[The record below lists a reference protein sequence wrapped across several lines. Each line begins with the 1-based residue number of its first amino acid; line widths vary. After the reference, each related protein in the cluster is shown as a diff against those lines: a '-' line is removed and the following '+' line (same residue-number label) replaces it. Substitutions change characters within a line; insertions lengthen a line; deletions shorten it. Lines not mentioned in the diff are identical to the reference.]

1 MNGLLRTTRLEN
13 GLRVVT
19 ESVRD
24 VPSVSIGIWADT
36 SSSYEDERIVGVA
49 HFVEHLLFKGT
60 PRRSA
65 RQIAEEIERRGGSI
79 DAFTDK
85 EYTCYHARVLAGEAV
100 TALDVLSDLVL
111 HAEARPEDIELEREV
126 IVQEILDVEDDPEE
140 YSLDHLLECY
150 WPGHRLG
157 WPVAGSVASVERI
170 QRDDILRFLRD
181 FRRPNRLVVSAA
193 GPVDHDD
200 LVARCRD
207 IFGAL
212 EPIDEVERS
221 QDRPDFRPG
230 LYLVKREIEQ
240 AHLTIGMPGLSVLDP
255 RREAGE
261 VLIAALGGGM
271 SSRLFQRVREERG
284 KAYTVYAFQAPYR
297 DIGYTGVY
305 AACGRDSVAEVN
317 ELIFEEMRSIVREGL
332 GAGEL
337 ERVKTQLIGSIPLSL
352 ETTDS
357 RMSRIGR
364 NLIFYDRPIDLEEI
378 TRAIEAVTNDD
389 MVALAGE
396 LFSFERAAAVLLG
409 DLEADA
415 MALPAS

>member
-1 MNGLLRTTRLEN
+1 MSDLLRATRLEN

-19 ESVRD
+19 ETVRD

-36 SSSYEDERIVGVA
+36 SASFEDERIVGVA

-65 RQIAEEIERRGGSI
+65 RQIAEEVERRGGSI

-85 EYTCYHARVLAGEAV
+85 EYTCYHARVVAEEAW

-111 HAEARPEDIELEREV
+111 HAEPRVEDVDLEREV
-126 IVQEILDVEDDPEE
+126 IIQEILDVEDDPEE
-140 YSLDHLLECY
+140 YSLDHLLESY

-170 QRDDILRFLRD
+170 NRDDILGFLRD
-181 FRRPNRLVVSAA
+181 FRRPNRLVVAAA
-193 GPVDHDD
+193 GPIDHEE

-207 IFGAL
+207 IFGTL
-212 EPIDEVERS
+212 EPVEETERVR
-221 QDRPDFRPG
+221 DRPDFRPG
-230 LYLVKREIEQ
+230 LYLVRREIEQ
-240 AHLTIGMPGLSVLDP
+240 AHLTIGMPGLSIMDP

-284 KAYTVYAFQAPYR
+284 KAYTVYAFQSPYR

-305 AACGRDSVAEVN
+305 AACGRDAVAEVN
-317 ELIFEEMRSIVREGL
+317 ELIFEEMRQIVREGL
-332 GAGEL
+332 GPGEL
-337 ERVKTQLIGSIPLSL
+337 ERVKAQLIGSIPLSL

-364 NLIFYDRPIDLEEI
+364 NLLYFDRIIELDEVI
-378 TRAIEAVTNDD
+378 QTIEAVTNED
-389 MVALAGE
+389 MVALASE
-396 LFSFERAAAVLLG
+396 MFSFERAAAVLLG

-415 MALPAS
+415 MALPAV

>member
-1 MNGLLRTTRLEN
+1 LSELLRATRLEN
-13 GLRVVT
+13 GVRVVSET
-19 ESVRD
+19 VRD
-24 VPSVSIGIWADT
+24 APSVSIGIWADT
-36 SSSYEDERIVGVA
+36 GLSCEDERTAGVA

-65 RQIAEEIERRGGSI
+65 RQIAEEIERRGGTI

-100 TALDVLSDLVL
+100 GALDVLSDLVL
-111 HAEARPEDIELEREV
+111 HADPRPEDVELEREV
-126 IVQEILDVEDDPEE
+126 IIQEILDVEDDPEE
-140 YSLDHLLECY
+140 YSHDYLLECY

-157 WPVAGSVASVERI
+157 WPVAGWVSSVERI
-170 QRDDILRFLRD
+170 NRDDILEFLRD

-193 GPVDHDD
+193 GPIDHDD
-200 LVARCRD
+200 LVMRCRQT
-207 IFGAL
+207 FGSL
-212 EPIDEVERS
+212 EPGTEVERRA
-221 QDRPDFRPG
+221 DRPDFRPG
-230 LYLVKREIEQ
+230 IYHVRREIEQ
-240 AHLTIGMPGLSVLDP
+240 AHLTIGMPGLSLMDP
-255 RREAGE
+255 RREAAE

-305 AACGRDSVAEVN
+305 AACGRDSVAEVGS
-317 ELIFEEMRSIVREGL
+317 LVFEEMRSIVREGL

-364 NLIFYDRPIDLEEI
+364 NVLHYDRPIQIEEI
-378 TRAIEAVTNDD
+378 TKAIEAVTNDD

-396 LFSFERAAAVLLG
+396 IFSFERAAAVLLG

>member
-1 MNGLLRTTRLEN
+1 LSELLRATRLEN
-13 GLRVVT
+13 GVRVVSET
-19 ESVRD
+19 VRD
-24 VPSVSIGIWADT
+24 APSVSIGIWADT
-36 SSSYEDERIVGVA
+36 GLSCEDERTAGVA

-65 RQIAEEIERRGGSI
+65 RQIAEEIERRGGTI

-100 TALDVLSDLVL
+100 GALDVLSDLVL
-111 HAEARPEDIELEREV
+111 HAEPRPEDVELEREV
-126 IVQEILDVEDDPEE
+126 IIQEILDVEDDPEE
-140 YSLDHLLECY
+140 YSHDYLLECY

-157 WPVAGSVASVERI
+157 WPVAGWVSSVERI
-170 QRDDILRFLRD
+170 NRDDILEFLRD

-193 GPVDHDD
+193 GPIDHDD
-200 LVARCRD
+200 LVMRCRQ
-207 IFGAL
+207 IFGSL
-212 EPIDEVERS
+212 EPGTEVERRA
-221 QDRPDFRPG
+221 DRPDFRPG
-230 LYLVKREIEQ
+230 IYHVRREIEQ
-240 AHLTIGMPGLSVLDP
+240 AHLTIGMPGISLMDP
-255 RREAGE
+255 RREAAE

-305 AACGRDSVAEVN
+305 AACGRDSVAEVGS
-317 ELIFEEMRSIVREGL
+317 LVFEEMRSIVREGL

-364 NLIFYDRPIDLEEI
+364 NVLHYDRPIQIEEI
-378 TRAIEAVTNDD
+378 TKAIEAVTNDD

-396 LFSFERAAAVLLG
+396 IFSFERAAAVLLG

>member
-1 MNGLLRTTRLEN
+1 LNDLLRATRLEN
-13 GLRVVT
+13 GVRVVT
-19 ESVRD
+19 ETVRD

-36 SSSYEDERIVGVA
+36 ASSFEDERIVGVA

-60 PRRSA
+60 PRRS
-65 RQIAEEIERRGGSI
+65 I

-85 EYTCYHARVLAGEAV
+85 EYTCYHARVLAGEAA

-111 HAEARPEDIELEREV
+111 HAEPRPEDIELEREV
-126 IVQEILDVEDDPEE
+126 IIQEILDVEDDPEE
-140 YSLDHLLECY
+140 YSLDFLLESY

-170 QRDDILRFLRD
+170 NREDILGFLRD

-193 GPVDHDD
+193 GPVDHDE
-200 LVARCRD
+200 LVASCRQ

-212 EPIDEVERS
+212 EPSAEAERS
-221 QDRPDFRPG
+221 LDRPDFRPG
-230 LYLVKREIEQ
+230 LFHVRREIEQ
-240 AHLTIGMPGLSVLDP
+240 AHLTIGMPGLSILDP

-271 SSRLFQRVREERG
+271 SSRLFQRIREERG
-284 KAYTVYAFQAPYR
+284 KAYTVYAFQGPYR

-305 AACGRDSVAEVN
+305 AACGRDSVAEVSG
-317 ELIFEEMRSIVREGL
+317 LIFEEMRAIMREGL

-337 ERVKTQLIGSIPLSL
+337 ERVKTQLIGAIPLSL

-364 NLIFYDRPIDLEEI
+364 NVLYFDRPIELDEI
-378 TRAIEAVTNDD
+378 TKSIEAVTNED
-389 MVALAGE
+389 MLSLAAE
-396 LFSFERAAAVLLG
+396 MFSFDRAAAVLLG

-415 MALPAS
+415 MQLPAA

>member
-1 MNGLLRTTRLEN
+1 MSDLLRATRLEN
-13 GLRVVT
+13 GVRVVT
-19 ESVRD
+19 DTVRD

-36 SSSYEDERIVGVA
+36 SSAFEDERIVGVA

-85 EYTCYHARVLAGEAV
+85 EYTCYHARVLAGEAA

-111 HAEARPEDIELEREV
+111 HAEPRAEDIELEREV
-126 IVQEILDVEDDPEE
+126 IIQEILDVEDDPEE
-140 YSLDHLLECY
+140 YSLDFLLESY

-170 QRDDILRFLRD
+170 NRDDILGFLRD
-181 FRRPNRLVVSAA
+181 FRKPNHLVVSAA
-193 GPVDHDD
+193 GPVDHDE
-200 LVARCRD
+200 LVASCRK
-207 IFGAL
+207 IFGSL
-212 EPIDEVERS
+212 EPAAETERS
-221 QDRPDFRPG
+221 LDRPDFRPG
-230 LYLVKREIEQ
+230 LYHVRREIEQ
-240 AHLTIGMPGLSVLDP
+240 AHLTIGMPGLSILDP

-284 KAYTVYAFQAPYR
+284 KAYTVYAFQGPYR

-305 AACGRDSVAEVN
+305 AACGRDSVAEVSG
-317 ELIFEEMRSIVREGL
+317 LIFEEMRSIVREGL

-364 NLIFYDRPIDLEEI
+364 NVLYFDRPIELEEI
-378 TRAIEAVTNDD
+378 TTAIEAVTNED
-389 MVALAGE
+389 MLSLASE
-396 LFSFERAAAVLLG
+396 MFSFDRAAAVLLG

-415 MALPAS
+415 MQLPAA

>member
-1 MNGLLRTTRLEN
+1 LSDLLRATRLEN
-13 GLRVVT
+13 GVRVVT
-19 ESVRD
+19 ETVRD

-36 SSSYEDERIVGVA
+36 ASSFEDERIVGVA

-85 EYTCYHARVLAGEAV
+85 EYTCYHARVLAGEAA

-111 HAEARPEDIELEREV
+111 HAEPRPEDIELEREV
-126 IVQEILDVEDDPEE
+126 IIQEILDVEDDPEE
-140 YSLDHLLECY
+140 YSLDFLLESY

-170 QRDDILRFLRD
+170 NRDDILAFLRD

-193 GPVDHDD
+193 GPVDHDE
-200 LVARCRD
+200 LVASCRQ
-207 IFGAL
+207 IFGSL
-212 EPIDEVERS
+212 EPSAEAERS
-221 QDRPDFRPG
+221 ADRPDFRPG
-230 LYLVKREIEQ
+230 LFHVRREIEQ
-240 AHLTIGMPGLSVLDP
+240 AHLTIGMPGLSILDP

-284 KAYTVYAFQAPYR
+284 KAYTVYAFQGPYR

-305 AACGRDSVAEVN
+305 AACGRDSVAEVSG
-317 ELIFEEMRSIVREGL
+317 LIFEEMRSIVKEGL

-364 NLIFYDRPIDLEEI
+364 NVLYFDRPIELEEI
-378 TRAIEAVTNDD
+378 TRAIEAVTNED
-389 MVALAGE
+389 MLSLASE
-396 LFSFERAAAVLLG
+396 MFSFDRAAAVLLG

-415 MALPAS
+415 MQLPAA

>member
-1 MNGLLRTTRLEN
+1 MSDLLRATRLEN

-19 ESVRD
+19 ETVRD

-36 SSSYEDERIVGVA
+36 SASFEDERIVGVA

-85 EYTCYHARVLAGEAV
+85 EYTCYHARVLAGEAD

-111 HAEARPEDIELEREV
+111 HAEPRPEDLELEREV
-126 IVQEILDVEDDPEE
+126 IIQEILDVEDDPEE

-170 QRDDILRFLRD
+170 NRDDILGFLRD

-193 GPVDHDD
+193 GPVDHDE
-200 LVARCRD
+200 LVTRCRA

-212 EPIDEVERS
+212 EPIDELERTP
-221 QDRPDFRPG
+221 DRPDFRPG
-230 LYLVKREIEQ
+230 LYLVRREIEQ

-317 ELIFEEMRSIVREGL
+317 ELIFEEMRQIVREGL

-364 NLIFYDRPIDLEEI
+364 NVLYFDRPIELDEI

-389 MVALAGE
+389 MVALAAE
-396 LFSFERAAAVLLG
+396 MFSFERAAAVLLG

>member
-1 MNGLLRTTRLEN
+1 MNNLLRATRLEN

-19 ESVRD
+19 ETVRD

-36 SSSYEDERIVGVA
+36 SLVHEDERICGVA

-85 EYTCYHARVLAGEAV
+85 ECTCYHARVLAAEAN

-111 HAEARPEDIELEREV
+111 HAEPRIEDMDLEREV

-140 YSLDHLLECY
+140 YSHDHLLECY

-170 QRDDILRFLRD
+170 NRDDILSFLRD
-181 FRRPNRLVVSAA
+181 FRRPNRLIVSAA
-193 GPVDHDD
+193 GRIDHDD
-200 LVARCRD
+200 LVARCRQ

-212 EPIDEVERS
+212 EPTKEVDRR

-230 LYLVKREIEQ
+230 LYLVRREIEQ

-261 VLIAALGGGM
+261 VLVAALGGGM

-284 KAYTVYAFQAPYR
+284 KAYTIYAFQGPYR

-305 AACGRDSVAEVN
+305 AACGRDSIAEVN
-317 ELIFEEMRSIVREGL
+317 ELIFGEMRSIVREGL

-364 NLIFYDRPIDLEEI
+364 NVLYYDRPIPLDEI
-378 TRAIEAVTNDD
+378 TNAIEAVTNDD
-389 MVALAGE
+389 MVALARE
-396 LFSFERAAAVLLG
+396 MFDFERAAAVLLG

>member
-36 SSSYEDERIVGVA
+36 SSSFEDERIVGVA

-100 TALDVLSDLVL
+100 TALDVLSDIVL

-212 EPIDEVERS
+212 EPIAEVERS

-230 LYLVKREIEQ
+230 LYLVRREIEQ

-364 NLIFYDRPIDLEEI
+364 NLIFYDRPIDLDEI
-378 TRAIEAVTNDD
+378 TLAIEAVTNDD

-396 LFSFERAAAVLLG
+396 MFSFERAAAVLLG

>member
-1 MNGLLRTTRLEN
+1 LSDLLRSTRLEN
-13 GLRVVT
+13 GVRVVT
-19 ESVRD
+19 ETVRD

-36 SSSYEDERIVGVA
+36 SSSFEDERIVGVA

-85 EYTCYHARVLAGEAV
+85 EYTCYHARVLSGEAA

-111 HAEARPEDIELEREV
+111 HAEARAEDIELEREV
-126 IVQEILDVEDDPEE
+126 IIQEILDVEDDPEE
-140 YSLDHLLECY
+140 YSLDFLLESY

-170 QRDDILRFLRD
+170 NRDDILGFLRD
-181 FRRPNRLVVSAA
+181 FRKPNRLVVSAA
-193 GPVDHDD
+193 GPVDHDE
-200 LVARCRD
+200 LVASCRR
-207 IFGAL
+207 IFGSL
-212 EPIDEVERS
+212 EPAAETERS
-221 QDRPDFRPG
+221 LDRPDFRPG
-230 LYLVKREIEQ
+230 LYHVRREIEQ
-240 AHLTIGMPGLSVLDP
+240 AHLTIGMPGLSILDP

-284 KAYTVYAFQAPYR
+284 KAYTVYAFQGPYR

-305 AACGRDSVAEVN
+305 AACGRDSVAEVSG
-317 ELIFEEMRSIVREGL
+317 LIFDEMRSIVKEGL

-364 NLIFYDRPIDLEEI
+364 NVLYFDRPIEIEEI
-378 TRAIEAVTNDD
+378 TKAIEAVTNED
-389 MVALAGE
+389 MLSLASE
-396 LFSFERAAAVLLG
+396 LFSFDRAAAVLLG

-415 MALPAS
+415 MQLPAA

>member
-1 MNGLLRTTRLEN
+1 MNEAVRVTRLEN
-13 GLRVVT
+13 GLRVVS
-19 ESVRD
+19 EAVRD
-24 VPSVSIGIWADT
+24 APSVSLGIWADT
-36 SSSYEDERIVGVA
+36 GRSHEDERIVGVA

-65 RQIAEEIERRGGSI
+65 RQIAEEIERRGGTI

-85 EYTCYHARVLAGEAV
+85 ETTCYHARVLAGEADS
-100 TALDVLSDLVL
+100 ALDVLSDLVL
-111 HAEARPEDIELEREV
+111 HAEPREEDLELEREV
-126 IVQEILDVEDDPEE
+126 IIQEILDVEDDPEE
-140 YSLDHLLECY
+140 YSLDYLLECY

-170 QRDDILRFLRD
+170 QRDDILAFLRD
-181 FRRPNRLVVSAA
+181 FRRPGRLVVSAA
-193 GPVDHDD
+193 GPVDHDH
-200 LVARCRD
+200 LVGRCRE
-207 IFGAL
+207 IFGSL
-212 EPIDEVERS
+212 EAVDDPPRVV
-221 QDRPDFRPG
+221 DRPDFRPG
-230 LYLVKREIEQ
+230 LYVVRREIEQ
-240 AHLTIGMPGLSVLDP
+240 AHLTLGMPGLSLLDP

-261 VLIAALGGGM
+261 VLLAALGGGM

-305 AACGRDSVAEVN
+305 AACGRDSVAEVAG
-317 ELIFEEMRSIVREGL
+317 LVFDEMRSIMKEGL
-332 GAGEL
+332 GSGEL

-357 RMSRIGR
+357 RMSRLGR
-364 NLIFYDRPIDLEEI
+364 NLLHYDRNIEVDEV

-389 MVALAGE
+389 MVELAGE

-415 MALPAS
+415 IQLPAA

>member
-1 MNGLLRTTRLEN
+1 MNDLLRATRLEN

-19 ESVRD
+19 ETVRD

-36 SSSYEDERIVGVA
+36 SASFEDERIVGVA

-85 EYTCYHARVLAGEAV
+85 EYTCYHARVLAGEAN

-111 HAEARPEDIELEREV
+111 HAEPRPEDMELEREV
-126 IVQEILDVEDDPEE
+126 IIQEILDVEDDPEE
-140 YSLDHLLECY
+140 YSLDHLLESY

-170 QRDDILRFLRD
+170 NRDDILGFLRD
-181 FRRPNRLVVSAA
+181 FRRPNRLVISAA
-193 GPVDHDD
+193 GPVDHDE
-200 LVARCRD
+200 LVTRCRE

-212 EPIDEVERS
+212 EPIAELERVP
-221 QDRPDFRPG
+221 DRPDFRPG
-230 LYLVKREIEQ
+230 LYLVRREIEQ
-240 AHLTIGMPGLSVLDP
+240 AHLTIGMPGLSVLDA

-271 SSRLFQRVREERG
+271 SSRLFQRIREERG

-317 ELIFEEMRSIVREGL
+317 ELIFEEMRQIVREGL

-364 NLIFYDRPIDLEEI
+364 NVLYFDRPIELDEI

-389 MVALAGE
+389 MVALAAE
-396 LFSFERAAAVLLG
+396 MFSFERAGAVLLG

>member
-1 MNGLLRTTRLEN
+1 MSELLRATRLEN
-13 GLRVVT
+13 GVRVVT
-19 ESVRD
+19 ETVRD

-36 SSSYEDERIVGVA
+36 GSSYEDERIVGVA

-85 EYTCYHARVLAGEAV
+85 ECTCYHARVLAGEAM

-111 HAEARPEDIELEREV
+111 HAEPRPEDIELEREV
-126 IVQEILDVEDDPEE
+126 IIQEILDVEDDPEE
-140 YSLDHLLECY
+140 YSHDHLLECY

-157 WPVAGSVASVERI
+157 WPVAGSIASVERI
-170 QRDDILRFLRD
+170 NREDILGFLRE
-181 FRRPNRLVVSAA
+181 FRRPNRLIVSAA
-193 GPVDHDD
+193 GPVDHDE
-200 LVARCRD
+200 LVARCRQ
-207 IFGAL
+207 IYGAL
-212 EPIDEVERS
+212 EPTEEIERS
-221 QDRPDFRPG
+221 QDRPDIRPG
-230 LYLVKREIEQ
+230 LYLVRREIEQ
-240 AHLTIGMPGLSVLDP
+240 AHLTIGMPGLSMLDP

-337 ERVKTQLIGSIPLSL
+337 ERTKTQLIGSIPLSL

-364 NLIFYDRPIDLEEI
+364 NVLYYDRPIQLDEI
-378 TRAIEAVTNDD
+378 TKAIEAVTNDD
-389 MVALAGE
+389 MVSLARE
-396 LFSFERAAAVLLG
+396 MFDFERAAAVLLG

-415 MALPAS
+415 MQLPAA

>member
-1 MNGLLRTTRLEN
+1 MSDLLRATRLEN
-13 GLRVVT
+13 GVRVVT
-19 ESVRD
+19 ETVRD

-36 SSSYEDERIVGVA
+36 ASIFEDERIVGVS

-60 PRRSA
+60 SRRSA

-85 EYTCYHARVLAGEAV
+85 EYTCYHARVLAGEAA

-111 HAEARPEDIELEREV
+111 HAEPRPEDIELEREV
-126 IVQEILDVEDDPEE
+126 IIQEILDVEDDPEE
-140 YSLDHLLECY
+140 YSLDFLLESY

-170 QRDDILRFLRD
+170 NRDDILSFLRD

-193 GPVDHDD
+193 GPVDHDE
-200 LVARCRD
+200 LVASCRT
-207 IFGAL
+207 IFGSL
-212 EPIDEVERS
+212 EPSAETERS
-221 QDRPDFRPG
+221 LDRPDFRPG
-230 LYLVKREIEQ
+230 LFHVRREIEQ
-240 AHLTIGMPGLSVLDP
+240 AHLTIGMPGLSIQDP

-284 KAYTVYAFQAPYR
+284 KAYTIYAFQGPYR

-305 AACGRDSVAEVN
+305 AACGRDSVAEVSS
-317 ELIFEEMRSIVREGL
+317 LIFEEMRSIVKEGL

-364 NLIFYDRPIDLEEI
+364 NVLYFDRPIELEEI
-378 TRAIEAVTNDD
+378 TSAIEAVTNED
-389 MVALAGE
+389 MLSLASE
-396 LFSFERAAAVLLG
+396 IFSFDRAAAVLLG

-415 MALPAS
+415 MQLPAA

>member
-1 MNGLLRTTRLEN
+1 MNGLIRVTRLEN

-19 ESVRD
+19 ETVRD

-36 SSSYEDERIVGVA
+36 GASFEDERIVGVA

-85 EYTCYHARVLAGEAV
+85 EHTCYHARVLAGEAM

-111 HAEARPEDIELEREV
+111 HAEPRPEDIDLEREV
-126 IVQEILDVEDDPEE
+126 IIQEILDVEDDPEE
-140 YSLDHLLECY
+140 YSHDFLLECY

-170 QRDDILRFLRD
+170 LRDDIETFLRD
-181 FRRPNRLVVSAA
+181 FRRPNRLVVAAA
-193 GPVDHDD
+193 GPIDHDEM
-200 LVARCRD
+200 VARCRE

-212 EPIDEVERS
+212 EPGIEVPRS
-221 QDRPDFRPG
+221 LDRPDFRPG
-230 LYLVKREIEQ
+230 LYVVRREIEQ
-240 AHLTIGMPGLSVLDP
+240 AHLTIGMPGLSMMDP

-261 VLIAALGGGM
+261 VLVAALGGGM

-284 KAYTVYAFQAPYR
+284 KAYSIYAFQGPYR

-317 ELIFEEMRSIVREGL
+317 ELIFEEMRSIVKEGL

-364 NLIFYDRPIDLEEI
+364 NLLYYDEPIDLAEI
-378 TRAIEAVTNDD
+378 TASIEAVTNDH
-389 MVALAGE
+389 MVELAGE
-396 LFSFERAAAVLLG
+396 MFSFERTAAVLLG

-415 MALPAS
+415 LAIPAS

>member
-1 MNGLLRTTRLEN
+1 MSDLLRATRLEN

-19 ESVRD
+19 ETVRD
-24 VPSVSIGIWADT
+24 APSASIGIWADT
-36 SSSYEDERIVGVA
+36 GSSYEDERIAGVA

-65 RQIAEEIERRGGSI
+65 RQIAEEIECRGGSI

-85 EYTCYHARVLAGEAV
+85 EYTCYHARVLADETA

-111 HAEARPEDIELEREV
+111 HAEPRPEDIELEREV

-140 YSLDHLLECY
+140 FSHDHLLECY

-170 QRDDILRFLRD
+170 GRDDILGFLRD
-181 FRRPNRLVVSAA
+181 FRRPGRLIVAAA
-193 GPVDHDD
+193 GRIDHDD
-200 LVARCRD
+200 LVASCRR
-207 IFGAL
+207 IFGAM
-212 EPIDEVERS
+212 EPGSDVDRGP
-221 QDRPDFRPG
+221 DRPDFHPG
-230 LYLVKREIEQ
+230 LYLVRREIEQ
-240 AHLTIGMPGLSVLDP
+240 AHLTIGMPGLSMLDP

-271 SSRLFQRVREERG
+271 SSRLFQRIREERG

-297 DIGYTGVY
+297 EIGYTGFY
-305 AACGRDSVAEVN
+305 AACGRDSVAEVTG
-317 ELIFEEMRSIVREGL
+317 LIFDELRSIAREGL

-357 RMSRIGR
+357 RMTRIGR
-364 NLIFYDRPIDLEEI
+364 NMLYYDRPIELDEI

-389 MVALAGE
+389 MVSLARE
-396 LFSFERAAAVLLG
+396 LFDFERAAAVLLG

-415 MALPAS
+415 VALPAA

>member
-1 MNGLLRTTRLEN
+1 LSDLLRATRLEN
-13 GLRVVT
+13 GVRVVT
-19 ESVRD
+19 ETVRD

-36 SSSYEDERIVGVA
+36 SSSFEDERIVGVA

-85 EYTCYHARVLAGEAV
+85 EYTCYHARVLSGEAA

-111 HAEARPEDIELEREV
+111 HAEARAEDIELEREV
-126 IVQEILDVEDDPEE
+126 IIQEILDVEDDPEE
-140 YSLDHLLECY
+140 YSLDFLLESY

-170 QRDDILRFLRD
+170 NRDDILGFLRD
-181 FRRPNRLVVSAA
+181 FRKPNRLVVSAA
-193 GPVDHDD
+193 GPVDHDE
-200 LVARCRD
+200 LVASCRR
-207 IFGAL
+207 IFGSL
-212 EPIDEVERS
+212 EPAAEAERS
-221 QDRPDFRPG
+221 LDRPDFRPG
-230 LYLVKREIEQ
+230 IFHVRREIEQ
-240 AHLTIGMPGLSVLDP
+240 AHLTIGMPGLSILDP

-284 KAYTVYAFQAPYR
+284 KAYTVYAFQGPYR

-305 AACGRDSVAEVN
+305 AACGRDSVAEVSG
-317 ELIFEEMRSIVREGL
+317 LIFDEMRSIIREGL

-364 NLIFYDRPIDLEEI
+364 NVLYFDRPIEIEEI
-378 TRAIEAVTNDD
+378 TKAIEAVTNDD
-389 MVALAGE
+389 MLALASE
-396 LFSFERAAAVLLG
+396 IFSFDRAAAVLLG

-415 MALPAS
+415 MQLPAS

>member
-1 MNGLLRTTRLEN
+1 LNDLLRATRLEN
-13 GLRVVT
+13 GVRVVT
-19 ESVRD
+19 ETVRD

-36 SSSYEDERIVGVA
+36 ASSFEDERIVGVA

-85 EYTCYHARVLAGEAV
+85 EYTCYHARVLAGEAA

-111 HAEARPEDIELEREV
+111 HAEPRPEDIELEREV
-126 IVQEILDVEDDPEE
+126 IIQEILDVEDDPEE
-140 YSLDHLLECY
+140 YSLDFLLESY

-170 QRDDILRFLRD
+170 NRDDILGFLRD

-193 GPVDHDD
+193 GPVDHDE
-200 LVARCRD
+200 LVASCRQ
-207 IFGAL
+207 IFGSL
-212 EPIDEVERS
+212 EPVDEAERS
-221 QDRPDFRPG
+221 ADRPDFRPG
-230 LYLVKREIEQ
+230 LFHVRREIEQ
-240 AHLTIGMPGLSVLDP
+240 AHLTIGMPGLSILDP

-284 KAYTVYAFQAPYR
+284 KAYTVYAFQGPYR

-305 AACGRDSVAEVN
+305 AACGRDSVAEVSG
-317 ELIFEEMRSIVREGL
+317 LIFDEMRSIMKEGL

-364 NLIFYDRPIDLEEI
+364 NVLYFDRPIELDEI
-378 TRAIEAVTNDD
+378 TRAIEAVTNED
-389 MVALAGE
+389 MLSLASE
-396 LFSFERAAAVLLG
+396 MFSFDRAAAVLLG

-415 MALPAS
+415 MQLPAA

>member
-1 MNGLLRTTRLEN
+1 LNELLRCTRLEN

-19 ESVRD
+19 ETVRD
-24 VPSVSIGIWADT
+24 APSVSIGIWADT
-36 SSSYEDERIVGVA
+36 ASSFEDERIVGVA

-85 EYTCYHARVLAGEAV
+85 EYTCYHARVLAGESM
-100 TALDVLSDLVL
+100 TALDVLADLVL
-111 HAEARPEDIELEREV
+111 HAEPRPEDIELEREV
-126 IVQEILDVEDDPEE
+126 IIQEILDVEDDPEE
-140 YSLDHLLECY
+140 YSHDHLLECY

-170 QRDDILRFLRD
+170 NRDDILRFLRD
-181 FRRPNRLVVSAA
+181 FRHPNKLVVSAA
-193 GPVDHDD
+193 GPIDHDV
-200 LVARCRD
+200 LVTECRRL
-207 IFGAL
+207 FGSL
-212 EPIDEVERS
+212 EPGTEVERS

-230 LYLVKREIEQ
+230 LYLVRREIEQ
-240 AHLTIGMPGLSVLDP
+240 AHLTIGMPGLSMLDE

-284 KAYTVYAFQAPYR
+284 KAYSVYAFQAPYR
-297 DIGYTGVY
+297 GIGYTGVY
-305 AACGRDSVAEVN
+305 AACGKDSVSEVSG
-317 ELIFEEMRSIVREGL
+317 LIFDEMRSIVNEGL
-332 GAGEL
+332 HAGEL

-364 NLIFYDRPIDLEEI
+364 NVLYYERPIEIEEI

-389 MVALAGE
+389 MVALASE
-396 LFSFERAAAVLLG
+396 MFHFERAAAVLLG

-415 MALPAS
+415 LALPAS

>member
-1 MNGLLRTTRLEN
+1 MSDLLRATRLEN
-13 GLRVVT
+13 GVRVVT
-19 ESVRD
+19 ETVRD
-24 VPSVSIGIWADT
+24 VPSVSLGIWVDT
-36 SSSYEDERIVGVA
+36 GSRYEDERIVGVA

-85 EYTCYHARVLAGEAV
+85 EYTCYHARVLADEAM

-111 HAEARPEDIELEREV
+111 HAEPRSEDVELEREV
-126 IVQEILDVEDDPEE
+126 IIQEILDVEDDPEE
-140 YSLDHLLECY
+140 YSHDHLLECY
-150 WPGHRLG
+150 WPGHPLG

-170 QRDDILRFLRD
+170 DRDDILAFLRD
-181 FRRPNRLVVSAA
+181 FRRPNRMIVSAA
-193 GPVDHDD
+193 GPLDHDD
-200 LVARCRD
+200 LVARCRE
-207 IFGAL
+207 IFGSL
-212 EPIDEVERS
+212 EPSADPQRS
-221 QDRPDFRPG
+221 LDRPDFRPG

-284 KAYTVYAFQAPYR
+284 KAYTVYAFSAPYR

-317 ELIFEEMRSIVREGL
+317 ELVFEEMRSIVREGL

-337 ERVKTQLIGSIPLSL
+337 ERVKAQLVGGIPLSL

-364 NLIFYDRPIDLEEI
+364 NLLYFDRPIPLEEI
-378 TRAIEAVTNDD
+378 TASIEAVTNDD
-389 MVALAGE
+389 IVALAAE
-396 LFSFERAAAVLLG
+396 IFSFERAAAVLLG
-409 DLEADA
+409 DVDADA

>member
-1 MNGLLRTTRLEN
+1 LSDLLRATRLEN

-19 ESVRD
+19 ETVRD

-36 SSSYEDERIVGVA
+36 SSSFEDERIVGVS

-85 EYTCYHARVLAGEAV
+85 EYTCYHARVLAGEAA

-111 HAEARPEDIELEREV
+111 HAEARAEDIELEREV
-126 IVQEILDVEDDPEE
+126 IIQEILDVEDDPEE
-140 YSLDHLLECY
+140 YSLDFLLESY

-170 QRDDILRFLRD
+170 NRDDILGYLRD

-193 GPVDHDD
+193 GPVDHDE
-200 LVARCRD
+200 LVASCRN
-207 IFGAL
+207 IFGSL
-212 EPIDEVERS
+212 EPSAETERS
-221 QDRPDFRPG
+221 LDRPDFRPG
-230 LYLVKREIEQ
+230 LYHVRREIEQ
-240 AHLTIGMPGLSVLDP
+240 AHLTIGMPGLSILDP

-284 KAYTVYAFQAPYR
+284 KAYTVYAFQGPYR

-305 AACGRDSVAEVN
+305 AACGRDSVAEVSG
-317 ELIFEEMRSIVREGL
+317 LIFDEMRSIMKEGL

-364 NLIFYDRPIDLEEI
+364 NVLYFDRPIEIDEI

-389 MVALAGE
+389 MLALASE
-396 LFSFERAAAVLLG
+396 IFSFDRAAAVLLG

-415 MALPAS
+415 MQLPAA

>member
-1 MNGLLRTTRLEN
+1 MSDLLRATRLEN

-19 ESVRD
+19 ETVRD
-24 VPSVSIGIWADT
+24 APSVSIGIWADT
-36 SSSYEDERIVGVA
+36 DSGYEDERTVGVA

-65 RQIAEEIERRGGSI
+65 RQIAEEIERRGGTI

-85 EYTCYHARVLAGEAV
+85 ECTCYHARVLAGEAT

-111 HAEARPEDIELEREV
+111 HAEPRAEDIELEREV
-126 IVQEILDVEDDPEE
+126 IIQEILDVEDDPEE
-140 YSLDHLLECY
+140 YSHDHLLECY
-150 WPGHRLG
+150 WPGHPLG
-157 WPVAGSVASVERI
+157 RPVAGSVASVERI
-170 QRDDILRFLRD
+170 QRDDILGFLRD
-181 FRRPNRLVVSAA
+181 FRKPNRLIISAA

-200 LVARCRD
+200 LVARCRQ
-207 IFGAL
+207 IYGAL
-212 EPIDEVERS
+212 EPAPEIERS
-221 QDRPDFRPG
+221 LDLPDIRPG
-230 LYLVKREIEQ
+230 LYLVRREIEQ
-240 AHLTIGMPGLSVLDP
+240 AHLTIGMPGLSMLDP

-305 AACGRDSVAEVN
+305 AACGRDAVAEVN

-337 ERVKTQLIGSIPLSL
+337 ERTKTQLIGSIPLSL

-364 NLIFYDRPIDLEEI
+364 NVLYYDRPIEIEEI
-378 TRAIEAVTNDD
+378 TKAIEAVTNED
-389 MVALAGE
+389 MISLARE
-396 LFSFERAAAVLLG
+396 LFDFERAAAVLLG
-409 DLEADA
+409 DLEADV